1 MTTVPVLCG
10 ITSALL
16 HYFMLVF
23 FTWTAVETVWL
34 YIKLVKIIGT
44 QSLENKFM
52 IKAGIPA
59 WGELPWINVHV
70 RYFNDCSSYMFDF
83 ILMSTLI
90 LFFLIANIIFIELYI
105 CSMHCSSTASSLVF
119 VFPIAVHAI
128 S

>member
-59 WGELPWINVHV
+59 WGEYHTDMPYRLM
-70 RYFNDCSSYMFDF
+70 YTFNISVTFHPCLISY
-83 ILMSTLI
+83 
-90 LFFLIANIIFIELYI
+90 
-105 CSMHCSSTASSLVF
+105 
-119 VFPIAVHAI
+119 
-128 S
+128 

>member
-16 HYFMLVF
+16 HYFMVVF

-70 RYFNDCSSYMFDF
+70 RYFNDCSSDF
-83 ILMSTLI
+83 ISMSTLI
-90 LFFLIANIIFIELYI
+90 LFFPN
-105 CSMHCSSTASSLVF
+105 S
-119 VFPIAVHAI
+119 
-128 S
+128 